1 MISNYNPKID
11 KSTVNKN
18 KCNALKKELIQFPRF
33 TRIIVYINVG
43 YNINYMYFVYYR
55 RMEHYFL

>member
-18 KCNALKKELIQFPRF
+18 KCNANKAERVTETHQTVGHHKKEPS
-33 TRIIVYINVG
+33 G
-43 YNINYMYFVYYR
+43 
-55 RMEHYFL
+55 RMEWS